1 MRLDPLHR
9 SQPHQ
14 PVDCPPVSAPTPTVY
29 NGRYELHRLIAR
41 GGMAEVF
48 LAHDQLL
55 DRPVAVKV
63 LFPEY
68 ASDPSFVER
77 FRREAQA
84 AANLNHPNIVSVYD
98 WGEEEG
104 TYFIVMEYVEG
115 RSLSDILRTE
125 GPLHPDRAADIA
137 IDVAAALGF
146 AHRNGLVH
154 RDVKPGNVLITTT
167 GQVKVADF
175 GIATAAN
182 AGDVNLTKT
191 GLVMGTATYFSPE
204 QAQGR
209 PVDPRSDLYSL
220 GVVLYEMLVGEPP
233 FRGENPVT
241 IAYKHVQEP
250 PVPPRS
256 LGVNVAE
263 SLEAITL
270 KLLAKDPSHRY
281 PSAEDLRAD
290 LRRYREGAHRLRR
303 SAPAPAAA
311 ATGVM
316 QPVGGPPPTSV
327 MQAPARAARPSRPP
341 RRDTNRTGTFAV
353 LVVLVL
359 IVLLAI
365 LFLVF
370 TDGGGGGGSDDEIVA
385 VPSVINKPVADAQ
398 AELRDAG
405 FEVEVQEVD
414 NDNFP
419 PGTVFAQDPAG
430 GVKVNKGTTVRIQ
443 VSRGNTMMRVD
454 GVIGSHID
462 DAEARLRSRGF
473 EVVRQPD
480 STSTRP
486 EGEVVRQDPEAG
498 TLLAIGQT
506 VTLYYSS
513 PEEKEIPDLKGQ
525 DPVTAAATLTRLG
538 FDVQRQDEPSETIEE
553 GKVTRTDPGA
563 GSRVKVGQ
571 QITLFVSSGLPE
583 AIVPSV
589 TGLSTDAAIRA
600 ITDQGFVPDAR
611 PQPVPAGSAEAGRVI
626 SQNPPANTQARK
638 GSTVVLVYGAPQAA
652 TTTTGSTAPPT
663 TAGGGGGG

>member
-1 MRLDPLHR
+1 
-9 SQPHQ
+9 
-14 PVDCPPVSAPTPTVY
+14 
-29 NGRYELHRLIAR
+29 
-41 GGMAEVF
+41 MAEVF

-84 AANLNHPNIVSVYD
+84 AANLNHPNIVSVFD
-98 WGEEEG
+98 WGEEDG

-191 GLVMGTATYFSPE
+191 GLVMGTATYFAPE

-233 FRGENPVT
+233 FKGENPVT

-256 LGVNVAE
+256 LGVGVAE

-270 KLLAKDPSHRY
+270 KLLAKDPAHRY

-290 LRRYREGAHRLRR
+290 LRRYREGAHRLR
-303 SAPAPAAA
+303 PAAA
-311 ATGVM
+311 ADAVAPTGVM
-316 QPVGGPPPTSV
+316 QPVGGAPPTSV
-327 MQAPARAARPSRPP
+327 LPASAPPRATRPP
-341 RRDTNRTGTFAV
+341 RHDTNRTGTFAV

-370 TDGGGGGGSDDEIVA
+370 TDGGGGGGEDELVA
-385 VPSVINKPVADAQ
+385 VPSVINKPVDEAQ
-398 AELRDAG
+398 AELRAAG

-414 NDNFP
+414 NELP
-419 PGTVFAQDPAG
+419 PGTVFAQDPVG
-430 GVKVNKGTTVRIQ
+430 GAKVDSGTTVRIQ
-443 VSRGNTMMRVD
+443 VSRGNTMLRVD

-462 DAEARLRSRGF
+462 EAEARLRARGF

-480 STSTRP
+480 PSSTRP
-486 EGEVVRQDPEAG
+486 EGEVVRQEPEAG
-498 TLLAIGQT
+498 ALLAIGET
-506 VTLYYSS
+506 VTLFFSS
-513 PEEKEIPDLKGQ
+513 PEEKDIPDLKGQ
-525 DPVTAAATLTRLG
+525 DPVTAAADLTRLG
-538 FDVQRQDEPSETIEE
+538 FVVQRQDEASETIEE
-553 GKVTRTDPGA
+553 GRVTRTDPPA
-563 GSRVKVGQ
+563 GGRLKVGQ

-583 AIVPSV
+583 NVVPPV
-589 TGLSTDAAIRA
+589 TGLTTDAAVKVIQDA
-600 ITDQGFVPDAR
+600 GFVAQAQ
-611 PQPVPAGSAEAGRVI
+611 PQPASGSDVGKVL
-626 SQNPPANTQARK
+626 SQNPPANTKARK
-638 GSTVVLVYGAPQAA
+638 GSTVVIIYGAPQA
-652 TTTTGSTAPPT
+652 TTTTAPQSTT
-663 TAGGGGGG
+663 TTTTPDDGD